1 MNVELTSVLRGSP
14 IRSEYSKISVKEM
27 TQRLD
32 RMYVNIEKYTYEELQ
47 KLMELWFRL
56 KSDVFEDE
64 VVEFM
69 KRIIKVE

>member
-1 MNVELTSVLRGSP
+1 
-14 IRSEYSKISVKEM
+14 
-27 TQRLD
+27 
-32 RMYVNIEKYTYEELQ
+32 MYVNIEKYTYEELQ